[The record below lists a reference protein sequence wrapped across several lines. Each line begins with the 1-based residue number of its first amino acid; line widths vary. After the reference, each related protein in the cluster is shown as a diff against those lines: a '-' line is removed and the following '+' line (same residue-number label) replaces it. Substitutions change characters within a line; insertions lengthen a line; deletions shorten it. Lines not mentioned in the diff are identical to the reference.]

1 MTDRSYLSW
10 LQHLRDRL
18 SFQRGAPAVAPSE
31 PRRLGLALGGG
42 GGKGAAHIGVL
53 QVLEELDIPIDYIAG
68 TSAGGA
74 VAICY
79 SAGLSFE
86 TIRELFRRL
95 TLRKIAIP
103 DPQGLALIGQR
114 RRKAILEEYLGD
126 RTFADLRIPCVV
138 TATDLA
144 TGQLVEIDEGSLVE
158 AVLATTAIPF
168 IVPPVIRGEMI
179 LADGGLLNN
188 VPVSVVRAR
197 GAQRVIGVQ
206 LSDASTPFS
215 LEATEGEHPLM
226 RLMLA
231 PQQFAIAQRALSIM
245 LSNATA
251 LQLRANP
258 PDLLIKPSVADI
270 RTLDLS
276 NPEKGWQAG
285 LEATRAV
292 TEALLELRAWRLGMS
307 EAAPEAADEAGR
319 SWFSLPFQLPRWG
332 EESRAEAPVSRPA
345 PSGGRPWRSFS
356 LPRPLA
362 RFAPGDRPASAGE

>member
-18 SFQRGAPAVAPSE
+18 SFQRSAPAVAPSE

-276 NPEKGWQAG
+276 NPEKGWRAG

-292 TEALLELRAWRLGMS
+292 TEALLELRAWRLGVS
-307 EAAPEAADEAGR
+307 EAAEAADEAGR

-332 EESRAEAPVSRPA
+332 EESRAEAPVSRPT